1 MSRIEQQGITKNR
14 IISELTKS
22 PHGKL
27 SEYLEIGKIAARDEP
42 DFFGH
47 LISWNR
53 DHGQIRDAKAA
64 LPIVSLT
71 VPGYPEELV
80 ENSLAH
86 LTLLNP
92 RELLKAYRFALE
104 ARPVGN
110 MRKIKKVIADYL
122 HAKEK
127 NHWDSMAVQHRSVL
141 KELYSL
147 VDVKPGSDRVNIVLF
162 GYKLNERLE
171 AKSEG
176 RKPVKSPLPKGSVF
190 EAVANL
196 RNMSAR
202 EAAGTILERKIP
214 FLIAHGALGEKVK
227 DPDLVLAL
235 IDRMS
240 STEVVTNT
248 KMLEKMGVKD
258 NPALRAAF
266 EDALKKASTSTKNV
280 LKTTR
285 AAENVGDEKLKAK
298 LNAVQEK
305 QIANMAGPSGN
316 WLVLADKSG
325 SMEQCIEASRRVAGT
340 LAKMVKGSVSLA
352 FFHSTPETMDV
363 SGLGYDE
370 ILRKTKNI
378 RAAGGTSIGCGLKA
392 AMNRKEEIDGIA
404 IISDGQENTPPLFV
418 NEYKRLLEEAEK
430 DIPVYFYH
438 CDSSMISAYDTYLP
452 DAMKKAGYDLQ
463 VFELGGSV
471 DMYSLPDLV
480 KTMRENPYSLVEE
493 IMATPL
499 LKLSEAFTDGD

>member
-1 MSRIEQQGITKNR
+1 MEKTAVTKNQ
-14 IISELTKS
+14 IISELSKS
-22 PHGKL
+22 PHGNLK
-27 SEYLEIGKIAARDEP
+27 EYLTVGQLAAKNDP
-42 DFFGH
+42 DFLAH
-47 LISWNR
+47 LIAWDR
-53 DHGQIRDAKAA
+53 THGQIRDAKAA

-71 VPGYPEELV
+71 VPGYPEELI

-104 ARPVGN
+104 VRPVGN
-110 MRKIKKVIADYL
+110 MRKIKNIIAAYL

-127 NHWDSMAVQHRSVL
+127 KGWDYTAIQHRAVL

-162 GYKLNERLE
+162 GYKLDERLN
-171 AKSEG
+171 AKAEG

-235 IDRMS
+235 IECMS

-248 KMLEKMGVKD
+248 KMLEKLGVKT
-258 NPALRAAF
+258 NPALRAAY
-266 EDALKKASTSTKNV
+266 EDALKKAATSTKNV

-285 AAENVGDEKLKAK
+285 AAEAIGDEKLKAK

-305 QIANMAGPSGN
+305 QISSMGVEGN
-316 WLVLADKSG
+316 WLVLGDKSG
-325 SMEQCIEASRRVAGT
+325 SMEQCIEVARRVAGT
-340 LAKMVKGSVSLA
+340 LAKMVKGNVSLV
-352 FFHSTPETMDV
+352 FFDSTPETMDV
-363 SGLGYDE
+363 TGLGYDE
-370 ILRKTKNI
+370 ILKKTKNY
-378 RAAGGTSIGCGLKA
+378 RASGGTSIGCGLKA
-392 AMNRKEEIDGIA
+392 AINRHDEIDGIA
-404 IISDGQENTPPLFV
+404 IISDGLENTPPFFAK
-418 NEYKRLLEEAEK
+418 EYKHLLDISDK

-438 CDSSMISAYDTYLP
+438 CDAGVSGWS
-452 DAMKKAGYDLQ
+452 DAFLSDSMKKEGFDLQ
-463 VFELGGSV
+463 VFPLGRSV
-471 DMYSLPDLV
+471 DYYSIPNLVQSMRTNQYSLA
-480 KTMRENPYSLVEE
+480 EE